1 MGVTPRYFSGKSR
14 VGTPSDPAEP
24 STAVSLL
31 TDDDTNLTVDLT
43 VGADVIPAPV
53 NRFDETNVS
62 YYLRYDIAAGN
73 ASPSEVVVTVNG
85 SPTEFGVVRVPDD
98 GRRTSTDYDRTGNL
112 TSDNTTGDNTTS
124 DGANTSVNASGEL
137 YVALLVPNAT
147 GERITVHSPMG
158 TDIEGV
164 YDDEEE
170 ADRENRGA
178 ARGGPP
184 VGPYNGTP
192 PGAEPF
198 SQTRTIG
205 PDQIEGDNQTSLSGK
220 VRVESQYATNASIE
234 LLNNTEDNATLAID
248 VSGNATDVTFYI
260 NEAAIKASQNI
271 DNLTLTIDGQPE
283 TFGRVEAQGAWVA
296 FEVDH
301 FSTRIVSMSTS
312 ATTFS
317 SSLPGAAAEG
327 PPTDVDG
334 DGTFEDINGDG
345 QFTFTDVIS
354 LVFADFDAIN
364 ANLSSSQIAAIDFDG
379 DGQVDFRD
387 VIDLVFQL

>member
-1 MGVTPRYFSGKSR
+1 VGNVT
-14 VGTPSDPAEP
+14 SDD
-24 STAVSLL
+24 ST
-31 TDDDTNLTVDLT
+31 
-43 VGADVIPAPV
+43 
-53 NRFDETNVS
+53 E
-62 YYLRYDIAAGN
+62 
-73 ASPSEVVVTVNG
+73 
-85 SPTEFGVVRVPDD
+85 
-98 GRRTSTDYDRTGNL
+98 
-112 TSDNTTGDNTTS
+112 DNTTSDNTTS
-124 DGANTSVNASGEL
+124 DGANATANASGEL
-137 YVALLVPNAT
+137 YLAVLVPNAT
-147 GERITVHSPMG
+147 GERVTVHSPMG
-158 TDIEGV
+158 TEIEGV
-164 YDDEEE
+164 YDEEEE
-170 ADRENRGA
+170 AGRENGGA
-178 ARGGPP
+178 ARRGPP

-198 SQTRTIG
+198 SRTRTIG
-205 PDQIEGDNQTSLSGK
+205 PDQIESDNQTSLSGK
-220 VRVESQYATNASIE
+220 VRVESEFATNASIK

-260 NEAAIKASQNI
+260 NERAIKASQNI

-312 ATTFS
+312 SSTTFS

-327 PPTDVDG
+327 PPTDIDG
-334 DGTFEDINGDG
+334 DGTFEDVNGDG

-364 ANLSSSQIAAIDFDG
+364 TNLSSSQIAAIDFSG
-379 DGQVDFRD
+379 DGQVDFQD